1 MKKRILVPTDFS
13 EEADNAL
20 EAARSLVA
28 STGSEILL
36 LHVIEDP
43 HVETFNTIGEEH
55 YDTMENIY
63 VLKLI
68 EVSKNRIEA
77 LLEEDRFS
85 DINISYKVVIGNP
98 YQNISEQIAEH
109 GCSLVVMGTKG
120 ASGIQELLVGSN
132 ADKVVRYATCPVITV
147 KNCRD
152 LTKIKHIVFAS
163 DLREEQL
170 SIIDELKQ
178 MQEFYGATLHI
189 IKVYDSLWLKQEE
202 VEERIEEFA
211 KVAKLENYTVNVAH
225 NNDEAYAIMEF
236 ANEIH
241 ADMIAMAAH
250 SRSGILHF
258 LSAPIARDVINHS
271 KYPIWTQKVKE

>member
-85 DINISYKVVIGNP
+85 DINIS
-98 YQNISEQIAEH
+98 
-109 GCSLVVMGTKG
+109 
-120 ASGIQELLVGSN
+120 
-132 ADKVVRYATCPVITV
+132 
-147 KNCRD
+147 
-152 LTKIKHIVFAS
+152 F
-163 DLREEQL
+163 
-170 SIIDELKQ
+170 
-178 MQEFYGATLHI
+178 
-189 IKVYDSLWLKQEE
+189 
-202 VEERIEEFA
+202 
-211 KVAKLENYTVNVAH
+211 
-225 NNDEAYAIMEF
+225 
-236 ANEIH
+236 
-241 ADMIAMAAH
+241 
-250 SRSGILHF
+250 
-258 LSAPIARDVINHS
+258 
-271 KYPIWTQKVKE
+271 